1 MPPTPISPHLLDKY
15 LRDQCTDQEKE
26 LVEAWYASLNG
37 KSDFLGS
44 LPESEQQQLQQET
57 FETIRSQLHP
67 DEKPLVKA
75 LPLGRIVWLAA
86 ASLLLVIGV
95 YGFFRYTARQPA
107 SIVAQ
112 MEEKGPDAIMHF
124 VNHKAR
130 PVMHKLPDG
139 SSVWMHSEASISY
152 PKEFDPDK
160 RLVVFSGEGFFT
172 VTKDKSR
179 PFSIQSGEMKIKV
192 LGTSFNVKAP
202 ATQNV
207 FQISVVTG
215 RVEVSAPDREQK
227 EQLVILKPQQQ
238 AFFEIDS
245 KRLVSSAVPSQL
257 KKEIYEPVT
266 IVFENAPLDQ
276 VAKKLEKR
284 FNIQIRFSNPNIAN
298 CLVNADFEQ
307 QPLPFIMEMLCTAL
321 DATYTLSGKVMT
333 LNGLPCEPE

>member
-1 MPPTPISPHLLDKY
+1 M
-15 LRDQCTDQEKE
+15 
-26 LVEAWYASLNG
+26 EAWYAALPG
-37 KSDFLGS
+37 KPDYLDS
-44 LPESEQQQLQQET
+44 LPEPEQQQLQHET
-57 FETIRSQLHP
+57 FVNIQNQLP
-67 DEKPLVKA
+67 DTDEKPLVKV

-86 ASLLLVIGV
+86 ASLLLLIGV
-95 YGFFRYTARQPA
+95 FSVYRFSSRQPS
-107 SIVAQ
+107 SIAAQ
-112 MEEKGPDAIMHF
+112 IEKKGPDAIMRF

-130 PVMHKLPDG
+130 PVMHQLPDG

-152 PKEFDPDK
+152 PKEFDADK
-160 RLVVFSGEGFFT
+160 RLVVFSGEGFFN
-172 VTKDKSR
+172 VTKDPSR

-202 ATQNV
+202 ATQKV

-215 RVEVSAPDREQK
+215 RVEVSAPDRQQK

-245 KRLVSSAVPSQL
+245 RRLISSAVPLQI

-284 FNIQIRFSNPNIAN
+284 FNIQVRFSNPKIAT

-321 DATYTLSGKVMT
+321 DATYTLSGKVVT
-333 LNGLPCEPE
+333 LDGLPCEPE